1 MKTLSKKLLSLM
13 LVAVMLVAAMPFAA
27 FADGTDTQNTTVYT
41 IKTLYINVDGNKRVE
56 TLTID
61 CPASEGERREYSGET
76 AKQLAV
82 TLLEK
87 NPDVA
92 EKYKDKEIASVVVNP
107 QEGAASISYM
117 TPAKPTDPVPV
128 TYTVKVVGDATA
140 TGSKQIAAPT
150 EADFTTNYGAV
161 IAALNNAGLG
171 DYTNA
176 DNWTITKIEKND
188 TAHVIIVTV
197 EKKVAPTT
205 PSTEP
210 AKPTEPKE
218 TTYTVTVT
226 VDGKA
231 VANGTS
237 LVVKEGSAVDVRD
250 AQSVLNALN
259 LAYTYADY
267 NTKSFDCNG
276 TTITIAMADKKSTTP
291 TATTCKIT
299 LVSGNSTTTQTV
311 EVDKYYSDYAAFNP
325 AAQDGRTPESLKI
338 ESNNGDT
345 RFVNVNTKTEN
356 GKVRA
361 TDVKVTIQWKAADRQ
376 IRFYTDSTL
385 GKIYKTLTVYSGKA
399 IGELP
404 TNVNGKTVEYWTVW
418 GSRIYTTTTYDWT
431 ADYVDAV
438 PHFAGET
445 GKVYLEIY
453 VNGNRTSKYAQVDIT
468 HKLQD
473 GVIYRDTLLDTI
485 RSATKNNSLK
495 LSSVS
500 YLFNESEWSQ
510 YVRNVNNTTTNTKL
524 QIGTDSQNARYVYV
538 MVNGVTTKT
547 TDPSN
552 PKTGD
557 SAKLGV
563 AAAVL
568 AVAVV
573 GFGAVIVINKKK
585 GAI

>member
-1 MKTLSKKLLSLM
+1 MKTLSKKLLSLL

-27 FADGTDTQNTTVYT
+27 FADSSDSEDYKL
-41 IKTLYINVDGNKRVE
+41 ILNVDGKPVYAKENRPAIPAE
-56 TLTID
+56 TVKMI
-61 CPASEGERREYSGET
+61 SGTPGNE
-76 AKQLAV
+76 V
-82 TLLEK
+82 LESSLILNALGLDGTYAGYTCTEVVK
-87 NPDVA
+87 NP
-92 EKYKDKEIASVVVNP
+92 E
-107 QEGAASISYM
+107 
-117 TPAKPTDPVPV
+117 AKL
-128 TYTVKVVGDATA
+128 
-140 TGSKQIAAPT
+140 IR
-150 EADFTTNYGAV
+150 
-161 IAALNNAGLG
+161 
-171 DYTNA
+171 
-176 DNWTITKIEKND
+176 IEL
-188 TAHVIIVTV
+188 T
-197 EKKVAPTT
+197 
-205 PSTEP
+205 SP

-237 LVVKEGSAVDVRD
+237 LVVKEGSAVKVDD

-267 NTKSFDCNG
+267 NTKSFDRNG

-291 TATTCKIT
+291 TAETVNIT
-299 LVSGNSTTTQTV
+299 LISGNSTTIQTV
-311 EVDKYYSDYAAFNP
+311 EVGKYYSDYAAFNP

-345 RFVNVNTKTEN
+345 RVVDVNTRTGN
-356 GKVRA
+356 GKVRS
-361 TDVKVTIQWKAADRQ
+361 TDTKVTIQWKAADRQ

-445 GKVYLEIY
+445 GKVYLEVY

>member
-13 LVAVMLVAAMPFAA
+13 LVAVMLVAAIPFAA
-27 FADGTDTQNTTVYT
+27 MAETMEEEKKNVTVVGVLEDNSPITGYETVATLAKGFDTANPEH
-41 IKTLYINVDGNKRVE
+41 LANAFLFGNPSV
-56 TLTID
+56 TID
-61 CPASEGERREYSGET
+61 TSKYAIVKGEYAETNDTLNNRLTVTFKKIAPA
-76 AKQLAV
+76 
-82 TLLEK
+82 
-87 NPDVA
+87 
-92 EKYKDKEIASVVVNP
+92 
-107 QEGAASISYM
+107 
-117 TPAKPTDPVPV
+117 PV

-176 DNWTITKIEKND
+176 DNWTITKIEKDD
-188 TAHVIIVTV
+188 TEHVITVTV

-210 AKPTEPKE
+210 AKDV
-218 TTYTVTVT
+218 TYTVKLT
-226 VDGKA
+226 VDGVAQTDKTLTYKDGA
-231 VANGTS
+231 VADLSSWDKVMKEIGMDASKYDMVSFTNVNNVITLS
-237 LVVKEGSAVDVRD
+237 LK
-250 AQSVLNALN
+250 
-259 LAYTYADY
+259 
-267 NTKSFDCNG
+267 TKAPS
-276 TTITIAMADKKSTTP
+276 
-291 TATTCKIT
+291 ATTVNIT
-299 LVSGNSTTTQTV
+299 LINGNSQSTQTV
-311 EVDKYYSDYAAFNP
+311 EVGKYYSDYAAFNP

-338 ESNNGDT
+338 ESNNGTT
-345 RFVNVNTKTEN
+345 RFVNVNTKTDS
-356 GKVRA
+356 GKILA
-361 TDVKVTIQWKAADRQ
+361 TDTKVTVQWKAADRQ

-404 TNVNGKTVEYWTVW
+404 TEVNGKAVEYWTVW

-445 GKVYLEIY
+445 GKVYLEVY

-485 RSATKNNSLK
+485 RNATKNNSLK

-524 QIGTDSQNARYVYV
+524 QIGTDSQDARYVYV

-573 GFGAVIVINKKK
+573 GFGAVIVVNKKK
-585 GAI
+585 GKI

>member
-1 MKTLSKKLLSLM
+1 MKTLSKKLLSLL

-27 FADGTDTQNTTVYT
+27 FADSSDSEDYKL
-41 IKTLYINVDGNKRVE
+41 ILNVDGKPVYAKENRPAIPAE
-56 TLTID
+56 TVKMI
-61 CPASEGERREYSGET
+61 SGTPGNE
-76 AKQLAV
+76 V
-82 TLLEK
+82 LESSLILNALGLDGTYAGYTCTEVVK
-87 NPDVA
+87 NPEA
-92 EKYKDKEIASVVVNP
+92 KLIRIELTS
-107 QEGAASISYM
+107 
-117 TPAKPTDPVPV
+117 PAKPTEPPV
-128 TYTVKVVGDATA
+128 
-140 TGSKQIAAPT
+140 
-150 EADFTTNYGAV
+150 
-161 IAALNNAGLG
+161 
-171 DYTNA
+171 
-176 DNWTITKIEKND
+176 
-188 TAHVIIVTV
+188 
-197 EKKVAPTT
+197 
-205 PSTEP
+205 
-210 AKPTEPKE
+210 KPTEPKE

-237 LVVKEGSAVDVRD
+237 LVVKEGSAVKVDD

-267 NTKSFDCNG
+267 NTKSFDRNG

-291 TATTCKIT
+291 TAKTVNIT
-299 LVSGNSTTTQTV
+299 LISGNSTTTQTV

-345 RFVNVNTKTEN
+345 RVVDVNTRTGN
-356 GKVRA
+356 GKVRS
-361 TDVKVTIQWKAADRQ
+361 TDTKVTIQWKAADRQ

>member
-1 MKTLSKKLLSLM
+1 MKTLSKKLLSLL

-27 FADGTDTQNTTVYT
+27 FADSSDSEDYKL
-41 IKTLYINVDGNKRVE
+41 ILNVDGKPVYAKENRPAIPAE
-56 TLTID
+56 TVKMI
-61 CPASEGERREYSGET
+61 SGTPGNE
-76 AKQLAV
+76 V
-82 TLLEK
+82 LESSLILNALGLDGTYAGYTCTEVVK
-87 NPDVA
+87 NPEA
-92 EKYKDKEIASVVVNP
+92 KLIRIELTS
-107 QEGAASISYM
+107 
-117 TPAKPTDPVPV
+117 PAKPTEPV
-128 TYTVKVVGDATA
+128 
-140 TGSKQIAAPT
+140 
-150 EADFTTNYGAV
+150 N
-161 IAALNNAGLG
+161 
-171 DYTNA
+171 
-176 DNWTITKIEKND
+176 
-188 TAHVIIVTV
+188 
-197 EKKVAPTT
+197 
-205 PSTEP
+205 
-210 AKPTEPKE
+210 PTEPKE

-237 LVVKEGSAVDVRD
+237 LVVKEGSAVKVDD

-267 NTKSFDCNG
+267 NTKSFDRNG

-291 TATTCKIT
+291 TAKTVNIT
-299 LVSGNSTTTQTV
+299 LISGNSTTTQTV
-311 EVDKYYSDYAAFNP
+311 EVGKYYSDYAAFNP

-345 RFVNVNTKTEN
+345 RVVDVNTRTDN
-356 GKVRA
+356 GKVRS
-361 TDVKVTIQWKAADRQ
+361 TDTKVTIQWKAADRQ

-445 GKVYLEIY
+445 GKVYLEVY

>member
-1 MKTLSKKLLSLM
+1 MKTLSKKLLSLL

-61 CPASEGERREYSGET
+61 CQTGDGERREYSGET
-76 AKQLAV
+76 AKQVAA

-107 QEGAASISYM
+107 QQGAASISYM
-117 TPAKPTDPVPV
+117 TPAKPTEPVPV

-188 TAHVIIVTV
+188 TAHEIIVTV

-210 AKPTEPKE
+210 AKDV
-218 TTYTVTVT
+218 TYTVKLT
-226 VDGKA
+226 VDGVAQTDKTLTYKDGA
-231 VANGTS
+231 VADLSSWDKVMKEIGMDASKYDMVSFTNVNNVITLS
-237 LVVKEGSAVDVRD
+237 LK
-250 AQSVLNALN
+250 
-259 LAYTYADY
+259 
-267 NTKSFDCNG
+267 TKAPS
-276 TTITIAMADKKSTTP
+276 
-291 TATTCKIT
+291 ATTVKIT
-299 LVSGNSTTTQTV
+299 LNDGTKETEQYP
-311 EVDKYYSDYAAFNP
+311 EVGKYYSDYAVFYP
-325 AAQDGRTPESLKI
+325 SAQDGRTPESLKI
-338 ESNNGDT
+338 EENNGSVRVVD
-345 RFVNVNTKTEN
+345 VGTKTEN

-385 GKIYKTLTVYSGKA
+385 GKIFKTLTVYSGKA

-404 TNVNGKTVEYWTVW
+404 TEVNGKAVEYWTVW
-418 GSRIYTTTTYDWT
+418 GTRIYPTTTYSWT
-431 ADYVDAV
+431 ADYVNAV
-438 PHFAGET
+438 PHFVGES
-445 GKVYLEIY
+445 GKVYLEVY
-453 VNGNRTSKYAQVDIT
+453 VNGNRTSKYTQVDIT

-485 RSATKNNSLK
+485 RNAVKNNSLK

-500 YLFNESEWSQ
+500 YLFDESEWSA
-510 YVRNVNNTTTNTKL
+510 YVRNVNNTTTNTKI
-524 QIGTDSQNARYVYV
+524 QIGENLNDARYIYV
-538 MVNGVTTKT
+538 MVNGVTIKT
-547 TDPSN
+547 ADSSN

-557 SAKLGV
+557 TAKLGV

-573 GFGAVIVINKKK
+573 GFGAVIVVNKKK
-585 GAI
+585 GIR

>member
-1 MKTLSKKLLSLM
+1 MKTLSKKLLSLL

-27 FADGTDTQNTTVYT
+27 FADGGKKTDVTVVGLSNGVVIYKTTLETMREDFDTANKEHLRNAFLYGKPSYEVDTDTIVSGSYDADANQLTV
-41 IKTLYINVDGNKRVE
+41 ILEAKAA
-56 TLTID
+56 
-61 CPASEGERREYSGET
+61 PA
-76 AKQLAV
+76 
-82 TLLEK
+82 
-87 NPDVA
+87 P
-92 EKYKDKEIASVVVNP
+92 
-107 QEGAASISYM
+107 
-117 TPAKPTDPVPV
+117 TPA
-128 TYTVKVVGDATA
+128 TYTVKITGDATA

-176 DNWTITKIEKND
+176 DNWTITKIEKDD
-188 TAHVIIVTV
+188 TAHVITVTV

-210 AKPTEPKE
+210 AKE

-237 LVVKEGSAVDVRD
+237 LVVKEGSAVKVDD
-250 AQSVLNALN
+250 PQSVLDALS
-259 LAYTYADY
+259 LKYTYADY
-267 NTKSFDCNG
+267 NTKSFDRNG
-276 TTITIAMADKKSTTP
+276 ITITIAMADKKSTTP
-291 TATTCKIT
+291 TAKTVKIT

-311 EVDKYYSDYAAFNP
+311 EVGKYYSDYAAFNP

-345 RFVNVNTKTEN
+345 RVVDVNTRTDN
-356 GKVRA
+356 GKVRS
-361 TDVKVTIQWKAADRQ
+361 TDTKVTIQWKAADRQ

-385 GKIYKTLTVYSGKA
+385 GKIHKTLTVYSGKA

-404 TNVNGKTVEYWTVW
+404 TNVNGKAVEYWTVW

-445 GKVYLEIY
+445 GKVYLEVY

-510 YVRNVNNTTTNTKL
+510 YVRNVNNTTTNTKI
-524 QIGTDSQNARYVYV
+524 QIGTDSNDARYVYV

>member
-1 MKTLSKKLLSLM
+1 MKTLSKKLLSLL

-27 FADGTDTQNTTVYT
+27 FADSTTKDFNVRVYVGMDN
-41 IKTLYINVDGNKRVE
+41 LV
-56 TLTID
+56 
-61 CPASEGERREYSGET
+61 GET
-76 AKQLAV
+76 TTTQDAALASVDEAKAAEILNAAGGDFTKYTNTSAYTFEKATVSGTTIYIRYSVAECQHDWHVIESGKDATKHVLVCTKCQASKDEAHNFVEKGNAVAATHLADGKHSDKECTVCKWILPGDVIPRLTDHSFDANGNCGCGAKQ
-82 TLLEK
+82 
-87 NPDVA
+87 
-92 EKYKDKEIASVVVNP
+92 
-107 QEGAASISYM
+107 
-117 TPAKPTDPVPV
+117 
-128 TYTVKVVGDATA
+128 
-140 TGSKQIAAPT
+140 
-150 EADFTTNYGAV
+150 
-161 IAALNNAGLG
+161 
-171 DYTNA
+171 
-176 DNWTITKIEKND
+176 
-188 TAHVIIVTV
+188 
-197 EKKVAPTT
+197 
-205 PSTEP
+205 
-210 AKPTEPKE
+210 
-218 TTYTVTVT
+218 YTVTVT
-226 VDGKA
+226 VDSKA
-231 VANGTS
+231 TTYTH
-237 LVVKEGSAVDVRD
+237 VVEAGDST
-250 AQSVLNALN
+250 N
-259 LAYTYADY
+259 
-267 NTKSFDCNG
+267 
-276 TTITIAMADKKSTTP
+276 MADEDVVLEKVGLKGYKASYFMKNGNTISITATAPTPAPTTP
-291 TATTCKIT
+291 TTPETVPVT
-299 LVSGNSTTTQTV
+299 LINGNSTTTQTV
-311 EVDKYYSDYAAFNP
+311 EVGKYYSDYAAFNP
-325 AAQDGRTPESLKI
+325 ASQDGRTPESLKI
-338 ESNNGDT
+338 ESNNGNN
-345 RFVNVNTKTEN
+345 RFVNVNTKTDL
-356 GKVRA
+356 GKILG
-361 TDVKVTIQWKAADRQ
+361 TDTKVTIQWKAADRQ

-404 TNVNGKTVEYWTVW
+404 TEVNGKAVEYWTVW

-445 GKVYLEIY
+445 GKVYLEVY

>member
-1 MKTLSKKLLSLM
+1 MKTLSKKLLSLL

-27 FADGTDTQNTTVYT
+27 FADSTTEKDFNVKVYVGMDNLVGETTTTQDAALASVDEAMAAKILNAAGGDFTNYTTSAYTFEKATVSGTTIYIRYSVAECQHDWHVIESGRDNAKHVLVCSKCQANKEEAHSFVEKGNAVAATHLADGKHSDKECTVCHWVLPGDVIPKTTDHTFVNGVCECGAKQYSVT
-41 IKTLYINVDGNKRVE
+41 ITVDGTAQSYAPVVE
-56 TLTID
+56 
-61 CPASEGERREYSGET
+61 AGET
-76 AKQLAV
+76 ADMSNAAGVLAK
-82 TLLEK
+82 LGLSGK
-87 NPDVA
+87 N
-92 EKYKDKEIASVVVNP
+92 
-107 QEGAASISYM
+107 
-117 TPAKPTDPVPV
+117 
-128 TYTVKVVGDATA
+128 YTTSNFNKSDYVITFTA
-140 TGSKQIAAPT
+140 TSPAPT
-150 EADFTTNYGAV
+150 NPSAQ
-161 IAALNNAGLG
+161 
-171 DYTNA
+171 
-176 DNWTITKIEKND
+176 
-188 TAHVIIVTV
+188 TV
-197 EKKVAPTT
+197 
-205 PSTEP
+205 
-210 AKPTEPKE
+210 
-218 TTYTVTVT
+218 
-226 VDGKA
+226 
-231 VANGTS
+231 N
-237 LVVKEGSAVDVRD
+237 
-250 AQSVLNALN
+250 
-259 LAYTYADY
+259 
-267 NTKSFDCNG
+267 
-276 TTITIAMADKKSTTP
+276 
-291 TATTCKIT
+291 IT
-299 LVSGNSTTTQTV
+299 LINGNSQSTQNV
-311 EVDKYYSDYAAFNP
+311 EVGKYYSDYAAFNP

-338 ESNNGDT
+338 ESNNGTT
-345 RFVNVNTKTEN
+345 RFVNVNTKTDS
-356 GKVRA
+356 GKILG
-361 TDVKVTIQWKAADRQ
+361 TDTKVTIQWKAADRQ

-404 TNVNGKTVEYWTVW
+404 TEVNGKAVEYWTVW

-445 GKVYLEIY
+445 GKVYLEVY

-510 YVRNVNNTTTNTKL
+510 YVRNVNNTTTNTKI
-524 QIGTDSQNARYVYV
+524 QIGTDSQDARYVYV

-573 GFGAVIVINKKK
+573 GFGAVIVVNKKK
-585 GAI
+585 GKI

>member
-1 MKTLSKKLLSLM
+1 MKTLSKKLLSLL

-27 FADGTDTQNTTVYT
+27 FADSTTKDFNVRVYVGMDN
-41 IKTLYINVDGNKRVE
+41 LV
-56 TLTID
+56 
-61 CPASEGERREYSGET
+61 GET
-76 AKQLAV
+76 TTTQDAALASVDEAKAAEILNAAAGEFTKYTNTSAYTFEKATVSGTTIYIRYSVAECQHDWHVIESGKDATKHVLVCTKCQASKDEAHNFVEKGNAVAATHLADGKHSDKECTVCHYVLPGDVIPKLTEHTFVNGVCECGAKQYNV
-82 TLLEK
+82 T
-87 NPDVA
+87 
-92 EKYKDKEIASVVVNP
+92 I
-107 QEGAASISYM
+107 
-117 TPAKPTDPVPV
+117 
-128 TYTVKVVGDATA
+128 
-140 TGSKQIAAPT
+140 
-150 EADFTTNYGAV
+150 
-161 IAALNNAGLG
+161 
-171 DYTNA
+171 
-176 DNWTITKIEKND
+176 
-188 TAHVIIVTV
+188 
-197 EKKVAPTT
+197 
-205 PSTEP
+205 
-210 AKPTEPKE
+210 
-218 TTYTVTVT
+218 T

-231 VANGTS
+231 VVTNTS
-237 LVVKEGSAVDVRD
+237 LVVGVGSTVNVGD
-250 AQSVLNALN
+250 AQSVLDALN
-259 LAYTYADY
+259 QAYTYADY
-267 NTKSFDCNG
+267 NTKSFDHNG

-291 TATTCKIT
+291 TAKTVPIT
-299 LVSGNSTTTQTV
+299 LINGNSQSTQTV
-311 EVDKYYSDYAAFNP
+311 EVGKYYSDYAAFNP

-338 ESNNGDT
+338 ESENGNP
-345 RFVNVNTKTEN
+345 RFVNVNTKTDN
-356 GKVRA
+356 GKILG
-361 TDVKVTIQWKAADRQ
+361 TDTKVTIQWKAADRQ

-445 GKVYLEIY
+445 GKVYLEVY

-510 YVRNVNNTTTNTKL
+510 YVRNVNNTTTNTKI
-524 QIGTDSQNARYVYV
+524 QIGTDSSDARYVYV

>member
-1 MKTLSKKLLSLM
+1 MKTLSKKLLSLL

-27 FADGTDTQNTTVYT
+27 FADGGEKTNVTVVGLSNGAVIYKTTLETMREDFDTA
-41 IKTLYINVDGNKRVE
+41 NKE
-56 TLTID
+56 HLNN
-61 CPASEGERREYSGET
+61 AFLF
-76 AKQLAV
+76 A
-82 TLLEK
+82 
-87 NPDVA
+87 NP
-92 EKYKDKEIASVVVNP
+92 SVVVDTDKYTIVSGSYDATAN
-107 QEGAASISYM
+107 QLTVILEAKAAPAP
-117 TPAKPTDPVPV
+117 TPA
-128 TYTVKVVGDATA
+128 TYTVKITGDATA

-150 EADFTTNYGAV
+150 ADITGDYGAV

-176 DNWTITKIEKND
+176 ANWEITKIEQDD
-188 TAHVIIVTV
+188 TAHVVTV
-197 EKKVAPTT
+197 TVKKVAPA
-205 PSTEP
+205 PEP
-210 AKPTEPKE
+210 AKDVV
-218 TTYTVTVT
+218 YTVKLT
-226 VDGKA
+226 VDGVAQTDKTLTYKDGA
-231 VANGTS
+231 VADLSSWDKVMKEIGMDASKYDMVSFTNVNNVITLS
-237 LVVKEGSAVDVRD
+237 LK
-250 AQSVLNALN
+250 
-259 LAYTYADY
+259 
-267 NTKSFDCNG
+267 TKAPS
-276 TTITIAMADKKSTTP
+276 
-291 TATTCKIT
+291 ATTVKIT

-311 EVDKYYSDYAAFNP
+311 EVGKYYSDYAAFNP

-345 RFVNVNTKTEN
+345 RFVNVNTKTDN
-356 GKVRA
+356 GKVRS
-361 TDVKVTIQWKAADRQ
+361 TDTKVTIQWKAADRQ

-385 GKIYKTLTVYSGKA
+385 GKIHKTLTVYSGKA

-404 TNVNGKTVEYWTVW
+404 TNVNGKAVEYWTVW

-445 GKVYLEIY
+445 GKVYLEVY

-510 YVRNVNNTTTNTKL
+510 YVRNVNNTTTNTKI
-524 QIGTDSQNARYVYV
+524 QIGTDSSDARYVYV

>member
-1 MKTLSKKLLSLM
+1 MKTLSKKLLSLL

-27 FADGTDTQNTTVYT
+27 FADSSDSEDYKL
-41 IKTLYINVDGNKRVE
+41 ILNVDGKPVYAKENRPAIPAE
-56 TLTID
+56 TVKMI
-61 CPASEGERREYSGET
+61 SGTPGNE
-76 AKQLAV
+76 V
-82 TLLEK
+82 LESSLILNALGLDGTYAGYTCTEVVK
-87 NPDVA
+87 NP
-92 EKYKDKEIASVVVNP
+92 E
-107 QEGAASISYM
+107 
-117 TPAKPTDPVPV
+117 AKL
-128 TYTVKVVGDATA
+128 
-140 TGSKQIAAPT
+140 IR
-150 EADFTTNYGAV
+150 
-161 IAALNNAGLG
+161 
-171 DYTNA
+171 
-176 DNWTITKIEKND
+176 IEL
-188 TAHVIIVTV
+188 T
-197 EKKVAPTT
+197 
-205 PSTEP
+205 SP

-237 LVVKEGSAVDVRD
+237 LVVKEGSAVKVDD

-267 NTKSFDCNG
+267 NTKSFDRNG

-291 TATTCKIT
+291 TAKTVNIT
-299 LVSGNSTTTQTV
+299 LISGNSTTTQTV

-345 RFVNVNTKTEN
+345 RVVDVNTRTGN
-356 GKVRA
+356 GKVRS
-361 TDVKVTIQWKAADRQ
+361 TDTKVTIQWKAADRQ

>member
-1 MKTLSKKLLSLM
+1 MKTLSKKLLSLL

-76 AKQLAV
+76 AKQRAA

-92 EKYKDKEIASVVVNP
+92 EKYKDKEVASVVVNP
-107 QEGAASISYM
+107 QQGAASISYM

-176 DNWTITKIEKND
+176 DNWTITKIEKDD

-210 AKPTEPKE
+210 AKDV
-218 TTYTVTVT
+218 TYTVKLT
-226 VDGKA
+226 VDGVAQTDKTLTYKDGA
-231 VANGTS
+231 VADLSSWDKVMKEIGMDASKYDMVSFTNVNNVITLS
-237 LVVKEGSAVDVRD
+237 LK
-250 AQSVLNALN
+250 
-259 LAYTYADY
+259 
-267 NTKSFDCNG
+267 TKAPS
-276 TTITIAMADKKSTTP
+276 
-291 TATTCKIT
+291 ATTVNIT
-299 LVSGNSTTTQTV
+299 LINGNSQSTQTV
-311 EVDKYYSDYAAFNP
+311 EVGKYYSDYAAFNP

-338 ESNNGDT
+338 ESNNGTT
-345 RFVNVNTKTEN
+345 RFVNVNTKTDS
-356 GKVRA
+356 GKILA
-361 TDVKVTIQWKAADRQ
+361 TDTKVTIQWKAADRQ

-404 TNVNGKTVEYWTVW
+404 TEVNGKAVEYWTVW

-445 GKVYLEIY
+445 GKVYLEVY

-510 YVRNVNNTTTNTKL
+510 YVRNVNNTTTNTKI
-524 QIGTDSQNARYVYV
+524 QIGTDSQDARYVYV

-573 GFGAVIVINKKK
+573 GFGAVIVVNKKK
-585 GAI
+585 GKI

>member
-1 MKTLSKKLLSLM
+1 MKTLSKKLLSLL

-27 FADGTDTQNTTVYT
+27 FADSSDSEDYKL
-41 IKTLYINVDGNKRVE
+41 ILNVDGKPVYAKENRPAIPAE
-56 TLTID
+56 TVKMI
-61 CPASEGERREYSGET
+61 SGTPGNE
-76 AKQLAV
+76 V
-82 TLLEK
+82 LESSLILNALGLDGTYAGYTCTEVVK
-87 NPDVA
+87 NPEA
-92 EKYKDKEIASVVVNP
+92 KLIRIELTS
-107 QEGAASISYM
+107 
-117 TPAKPTDPVPV
+117 PAKPTEPPV
-128 TYTVKVVGDATA
+128 
-140 TGSKQIAAPT
+140 
-150 EADFTTNYGAV
+150 
-161 IAALNNAGLG
+161 
-171 DYTNA
+171 
-176 DNWTITKIEKND
+176 
-188 TAHVIIVTV
+188 
-197 EKKVAPTT
+197 
-205 PSTEP
+205 
-210 AKPTEPKE
+210 KPTEPKE

-237 LVVKEGSAVDVRD
+237 LVVKEGSAVKVDD

-267 NTKSFDCNG
+267 NTKSFDRNG

-291 TATTCKIT
+291 TAKTVNIT
-299 LVSGNSTTTQTV
+299 LISGNSTTIQTV
-311 EVDKYYSDYAAFNP
+311 EVGKYYSDYAAFNP

>member
-1 MKTLSKKLLSLM
+1 MKTLSKKLLSLL

-27 FADGTDTQNTTVYT
+27 FADAAEPQATMKSFPVKVYVGDGNLVGQETVNCDETIINDGVTEAEAAGLLKGTKSEQYTTAAYKFEKATFKDNTIYIRYSVAECQHDWHVIESGKDATKHVLVCTKCQASKDEAHNFVEKGNAVAATHLADGKHSDKECTVCHYVLPGDVIPKLTEHSFVNGVCACGAKQYSVT
-41 IKTLYINVDGNKRVE
+41 ITVDGTAQNYTPVVE
-56 TLTID
+56 
-61 CPASEGERREYSGET
+61 AGET
-76 AKQLAV
+76 ADMSNAAGVLAK
-82 TLLEK
+82 LGLSGK
-87 NPDVA
+87 N
-92 EKYKDKEIASVVVNP
+92 
-107 QEGAASISYM
+107 
-117 TPAKPTDPVPV
+117 
-128 TYTVKVVGDATA
+128 YTTSNFSKSDYVITFTA
-140 TGSKQIAAPT
+140 TSPAPT
-150 EADFTTNYGAV
+150 NPSAQ
-161 IAALNNAGLG
+161 
-171 DYTNA
+171 
-176 DNWTITKIEKND
+176 
-188 TAHVIIVTV
+188 TV
-197 EKKVAPTT
+197 
-205 PSTEP
+205 
-210 AKPTEPKE
+210 
-218 TTYTVTVT
+218 
-226 VDGKA
+226 
-231 VANGTS
+231 N
-237 LVVKEGSAVDVRD
+237 
-250 AQSVLNALN
+250 
-259 LAYTYADY
+259 
-267 NTKSFDCNG
+267 
-276 TTITIAMADKKSTTP
+276 
-291 TATTCKIT
+291 IT
-299 LVSGNSTTTQTV
+299 LINGNSQSTQTV
-311 EVDKYYSDYAAFNP
+311 EVGKYYSDYAAFNP
-325 AAQDGRTPESLKI
+325 ASQDGRTPESLKI
-338 ESNNGDT
+338 ESDNGT
-345 RFVNVNTKTEN
+345 SRFENVNTKTDN
-356 GKVRA
+356 GKILA
-361 TDVKVTIQWKAADRQ
+361 TDTKVTIQWKAADRQ

-445 GKVYLEIY
+445 GKVYLEVY

-510 YVRNVNNTTTNTKL
+510 YVRNVNNTTTNTKI

-573 GFGAVIVINKKK
+573 GFGAVIVVNKKK
-585 GAI
+585 GKI

>member
-1 MKTLSKKLLSLM
+1 
-13 LVAVMLVAAMPFAA
+13 MLVAAMPFAA

-76 AKQLAV
+76 AKQLAA

-107 QEGAASISYM
+107 QQGAASISYM

-176 DNWTITKIEKND
+176 DNWTITKIEKDD

-210 AKPTEPKE
+210 AKDV
-218 TTYTVTVT
+218 TYTVKLT
-226 VDGKA
+226 VDGVAQTDKTLTYKDGA
-231 VANGTS
+231 VADLSSWDKVMKEIGMDASKYDMVSFTNVNNVITLS
-237 LVVKEGSAVDVRD
+237 LK
-250 AQSVLNALN
+250 
-259 LAYTYADY
+259 
-267 NTKSFDCNG
+267 TKAPS
-276 TTITIAMADKKSTTP
+276 
-291 TATTCKIT
+291 ATTVNIT
-299 LVSGNSTTTQTV
+299 LINGNSQSTQTV
-311 EVDKYYSDYAAFNP
+311 EVGKYYSDYAAFNP

-338 ESNNGDT
+338 ESNNGTT
-345 RFVNVNTKTEN
+345 RFVNVNTKTDS
-356 GKVRA
+356 GKILG
-361 TDVKVTIQWKAADRQ
+361 TDTKVTIQWKAADRQ

-404 TNVNGKTVEYWTVW
+404 TEVNGKAVEYWTVW

-445 GKVYLEIY
+445 GKVYLEVY

-510 YVRNVNNTTTNTKL
+510 YVRNVNNTTTNTKI
-524 QIGTDSQNARYVYV
+524 QIGTDSQDARYVYV

-573 GFGAVIVINKKK
+573 GFGAVIVVNKKK
-585 GAI
+585 GKI

>member
-1 MKTLSKKLLSLM
+1 MKTLSKKLLSLL

-27 FADGTDTQNTTVYT
+27 FADGGEKTNVTVVGLSNGAVIYKTTLETMREDFDTA
-41 IKTLYINVDGNKRVE
+41 NKE
-56 TLTID
+56 HLNN
-61 CPASEGERREYSGET
+61 AFLF
-76 AKQLAV
+76 A
-82 TLLEK
+82 
-87 NPDVA
+87 NP
-92 EKYKDKEIASVVVNP
+92 SVVVDTDKYTIVSGSYDATAN
-107 QEGAASISYM
+107 QLTVILEAKAAPAP
-117 TPAKPTDPVPV
+117 TPA
-128 TYTVKVVGDATA
+128 TYTVKITGDATA

-150 EADFTTNYGAV
+150 ADITGDYGAV

-176 DNWTITKIEKND
+176 ANWEITKIEQDD
-188 TAHVIIVTV
+188 TAHVVTV
-197 EKKVAPTT
+197 TVKKVAPA
-205 PSTEP
+205 PEP
-210 AKPTEPKE
+210 AKDVV
-218 TTYTVTVT
+218 YTVKLT
-226 VDGKA
+226 VDGVAQTDKTLTYKDGA
-231 VANGTS
+231 VADLSTWDKVMKEIGMDASKYDMVSFTNVNNVITLS
-237 LVVKEGSAVDVRD
+237 LK
-250 AQSVLNALN
+250 
-259 LAYTYADY
+259 
-267 NTKSFDCNG
+267 TKAPS
-276 TTITIAMADKKSTTP
+276 
-291 TATTCKIT
+291 ATTVNIT
-299 LVSGNSTTTQTV
+299 LINGNSQSTQTV
-311 EVDKYYSDYAAFNP
+311 EVGKYYSDYAAFNP

-338 ESNNGDT
+338 ESNNGTT
-345 RFVNVNTKTEN
+345 RFVNVNTKTDN
-356 GKVRA
+356 GKILG
-361 TDVKVTIQWKAADRQ
+361 TDTKVTIQWKAADRQ

-385 GKIYKTLTVYSGKA
+385 GKIHKTLTVYSGKA

-404 TNVNGKTVEYWTVW
+404 TNVNGKAVEYWTVW

-445 GKVYLEIY
+445 GKVYLEVY

-510 YVRNVNNTTTNTKL
+510 YVRNVNNTTTNTKI
-524 QIGTDSQNARYVYV
+524 QIGTDSSDARYVYV

-573 GFGAVIVINKKK
+573 GFGAVTVINKKK

>member
-1 MKTLSKKLLSLM
+1 MKTLSKKLLSLL

-61 CPASEGERREYSGET
+61 CPDPASEGKRGEYSGET
-76 AKQLAV
+76 AKQLAA

-107 QEGAASISYM
+107 QQGAASISYM

-176 DNWTITKIEKND
+176 DNWTITKIEKDD

-210 AKPTEPKE
+210 AKDV
-218 TTYTVTVT
+218 TYTVKLT
-226 VDGKA
+226 VDGVAQTDKTLTYKDGA
-231 VANGTS
+231 VADLSSWDKVMKEIGMDASKYDMVSFTNVNNVITLS
-237 LVVKEGSAVDVRD
+237 LK
-250 AQSVLNALN
+250 
-259 LAYTYADY
+259 
-267 NTKSFDCNG
+267 TKAPS
-276 TTITIAMADKKSTTP
+276 
-291 TATTCKIT
+291 ATTVNIT
-299 LVSGNSTTTQTV
+299 LINGNSQSTQTV
-311 EVDKYYSDYAAFNP
+311 EVGKYYSDYAAFNP

-338 ESNNGDT
+338 ESNNGTT
-345 RFVNVNTKTEN
+345 RFVNVNTKTDS
-356 GKVRA
+356 GKILG
-361 TDVKVTIQWKAADRQ
+361 TDTKVTIQWKAADRQ

-404 TNVNGKTVEYWTVW
+404 TEVNGKAVEYWTVW

-445 GKVYLEIY
+445 GKVYLEVY

-468 HKLQD
+468 HKLQY

-510 YVRNVNNTTTNTKL
+510 YVRNVNNTTTNTKI
-524 QIGTDSQNARYVYV
+524 QIGTDSQDARYVYV

-573 GFGAVIVINKKK
+573 VFGAVIVVNKKK
-585 GAI
+585 GKI

>member
-1 MKTLSKKLLSLM
+1 MKTLSKKLLSLL

-27 FADGTDTQNTTVYT
+27 FADDGDVAPQASTEITN
-41 IKTLYINVDGNKRVE
+41 LYIEVDGTRAEVATISYPTGLTDRMEYTGADAQQLAAALMAAGTLSGNYTGKTVNSVVINPSKASASI
-56 TLTID
+56 TLT
-61 CPASEGERREYSGET
+61 T
-76 AKQLAV
+76 
-82 TLLEK
+82 
-87 NPDVA
+87 
-92 EKYKDKEIASVVVNP
+92 P
-107 QEGAASISYM
+107 QHVHSW
-117 TPAKPTDPVPV
+117 K
-128 TYTVKVVGDATA
+128 
-140 TGSKQIAAPT
+140 
-150 EADFTTNYGAV
+150 V
-161 IAALNNAGLG
+161 IAAGATADKHVVSCDCGASEMRDHVWSNVTGAVAATHTAEGYTG
-171 DYTNA
+171 DKHCTECGYEVKGTVIPKLTEHTFVNGVCECGA
-176 DNWTITKIEKND
+176 KQYNVTI
-188 TAHVIIVTV
+188 
-197 EKKVAPTT
+197 
-205 PSTEP
+205 
-210 AKPTEPKE
+210 
-218 TTYTVTVT
+218 T

-231 VANGTS
+231 VVTNTS
-237 LVVKEGSAVDVRD
+237 LVVGVGSAVNVGD
-250 AQSVLNALN
+250 AQSVLDALN
-259 LAYTYADY
+259 QAYTHADY
-267 NTKSFDCNG
+267 DTKSFDHDG
-276 TTITIAMADKKSTTP
+276 TTITIAMADKRSTTP
-291 TATTCKIT
+291 TAKTVPIT
-299 LVSGNSTTTQTV
+299 LINGNSQSTQTV
-311 EVDKYYSDYAAFNP
+311 EVGKYYSDYAAFNP

-338 ESNNGDT
+338 ESDNGTT
-345 RFVNVNTKTEN
+345 RFVNVNTKTDS
-356 GKVRA
+356 GKILA
-361 TDVKVTIQWKAADRQ
+361 TDTKVTIQWKAADRQ

-404 TNVNGKTVEYWTVW
+404 TNVNGKAVEYWTVW

-453 VNGNRTSKYAQVDIT
+453 VNGNRTSKYAQVDIS

-510 YVRNVNNTTTNTKL
+510 YVRNVNNTTTNTKI
-524 QIGTDSQNARYVYV
+524 QIGTDSSDARYVYV

>member
-1 MKTLSKKLLSLM
+1 MKTLSKKLLSLL

-76 AKQLAV
+76 AKQLAA

-92 EKYKDKEIASVVVNP
+92 EKYKDKEVASVVVNP
-107 QEGAASISYM
+107 QQGAASISYM

-176 DNWTITKIEKND
+176 DNWTITKIEKDD

-210 AKPTEPKE
+210 AKDV
-218 TTYTVTVT
+218 TYTVKLT
-226 VDGKA
+226 VDGVAQTDKTLTYKDGA
-231 VANGTS
+231 VADLSSWDKVMKEIGMDASKYDMVSFTNVNNVITLS
-237 LVVKEGSAVDVRD
+237 LK
-250 AQSVLNALN
+250 
-259 LAYTYADY
+259 
-267 NTKSFDCNG
+267 TKAPS
-276 TTITIAMADKKSTTP
+276 
-291 TATTCKIT
+291 ATTVNIT
-299 LVSGNSTTTQTV
+299 LINGNSQSTQTV
-311 EVDKYYSDYAAFNP
+311 EVGKYYSDYAAFNP

-338 ESNNGDT
+338 ESNNGTT
-345 RFVNVNTKTEN
+345 RFVNVNTKTDS
-356 GKVRA
+356 GKILA
-361 TDVKVTIQWKAADRQ
+361 TDTKVTIQWKAADRQ

-404 TNVNGKTVEYWTVW
+404 TEVNGKAVEYWTVW

-445 GKVYLEIY
+445 GKVYLEVY

-510 YVRNVNNTTTNTKL
+510 YVRNVNNTTTNTKI
-524 QIGTDSQNARYVYV
+524 QIGTDSQDARYVYV

-573 GFGAVIVINKKK
+573 GFGAVIVVNKKK
-585 GAI
+585 GKI

>member
-1 MKTLSKKLLSLM
+1 MKTLSKKLLSLL

-61 CPASEGERREYSGET
+61 CPDPASEGKRGEYSGET
-76 AKQLAV
+76 AKQLAA
-82 TLLEK
+82 TLLGK
-87 NPDVA
+87 NLDVA

-107 QEGAASISYM
+107 QQGAASISYM

-188 TAHVIIVTV
+188 TAHEIIVTV

-210 AKPTEPKE
+210 AKDV
-218 TTYTVTVT
+218 TYTVKLT
-226 VDGKA
+226 VDGVAQTDKTLPYKDGA
-231 VANGTS
+231 VADLSSWDKVMKEIGMDASKYDMVSFTNVNNVITLS
-237 LVVKEGSAVDVRD
+237 LK
-250 AQSVLNALN
+250 
-259 LAYTYADY
+259 
-267 NTKSFDCNG
+267 TKAPS
-276 TTITIAMADKKSTTP
+276 
-291 TATTCKIT
+291 ATTVPIT
-299 LVSGNSTTTQTV
+299 LINGNSQSTQNV
-311 EVDKYYSDYAAFNP
+311 EVGKYYSDYAAFNP

-338 ESNNGDT
+338 ESNNGTT
-345 RFVNVNTKTEN
+345 RFVNVNTKTDS
-356 GKVRA
+356 GKILG
-361 TDVKVTIQWKAADRQ
+361 TDTKVTIQWKAADRQ

-404 TNVNGKTVEYWTVW
+404 TEVNGKAVEYWTVW

-438 PHFAGET
+438 PRFAGET
-445 GKVYLEIY
+445 GKVYLEVY

-510 YVRNVNNTTTNTKL
+510 YVRNVNNTTTNTKI
-524 QIGTDSQNARYVYV
+524 QIGTDSQDARYVYV

-573 GFGAVIVINKKK
+573 GFGAVIVVNKKK
-585 GAI
+585 GKI

>member
-1 MKTLSKKLLSLM
+1 MKTLSKKLLSLL

-27 FADGTDTQNTTVYT
+27 FADGGKKTDVTVVGLSNGVVIYKTTLETMREDFDTANKEHLNNAFAYGNPGVTVDTDKYT
-41 IKTLYINVDGNKRVE
+41 IVSGKYDADANQ
-56 TLTID
+56 LTVILEAKAA
-61 CPASEGERREYSGET
+61 PA
-76 AKQLAV
+76 
-82 TLLEK
+82 
-87 NPDVA
+87 P
-92 EKYKDKEIASVVVNP
+92 
-107 QEGAASISYM
+107 
-117 TPAKPTDPVPV
+117 TPA
-128 TYTVKVVGDATA
+128 TYTVKITGDATA

-176 DNWTITKIEKND
+176 DNWTITKIEKDD
-188 TAHVIIVTV
+188 TEHVITVTV

-210 AKPTEPKE
+210 AKE

-237 LVVKEGSAVDVRD
+237 LVVKEGSAVKVDD
-250 AQSVLNALN
+250 PQSVLDALS
-259 LAYTYADY
+259 LKYTYADY
-267 NTKSFDCNG
+267 NTKSFDRNG
-276 TTITIAMADKKSTTP
+276 ITITIAMADKKSTTP
-291 TATTCKIT
+291 AAKTVNIT
-299 LVSGNSTTTQTV
+299 LISGNSTTTQTV
-311 EVDKYYSDYAAFNP
+311 EVGKYYSDYAAFNP

-345 RFVNVNTKTEN
+345 RVVDVNTRTDN
-356 GKVRA
+356 GKVRS
-361 TDVKVTIQWKAADRQ
+361 TDTKVTIQWKAADRQ

-385 GKIYKTLTVYSGKA
+385 GKIHKTLTVYSGKA

-404 TNVNGKTVEYWTVW
+404 TNVNGKAVEYWTVW

-445 GKVYLEIY
+445 GKVYLEVY

-510 YVRNVNNTTTNTKL
+510 YVRNVNNTTTNTKI
-524 QIGTDSQNARYVYV
+524 QIGTDSNDARYVYV

>member
-1 MKTLSKKLLSLM
+1 MKTLSKKLLSLL

-27 FADGTDTQNTTVYT
+27 FAD
-41 IKTLYINVDGNKRVE
+41 DG
-56 TLTID
+56 
-61 CPASEGERREYSGET
+61 
-76 AKQLAV
+76 
-82 TLLEK
+82 
-87 NPDVA
+87 DVA
-92 EKYKDKEIASVVVNP
+92 P
-107 QEGAASISYM
+107 Q
-117 TPAKPTDPVPV
+117 
-128 TYTVKVVGDATA
+128 
-140 TGSKQIAAPT
+140 
-150 EADFTTNYGAV
+150 AD
-161 IAALNNAGLG
+161 
-171 DYTNA
+171 
-176 DNWTITKIEKND
+176 
-188 TAHVIIVTV
+188 
-197 EKKVAPTT
+197 
-205 PSTEP
+205 
-210 AKPTEPKE
+210 
-218 TTYTVTVT
+218 TTYTVIVKVGADKTTATEVARGTYTSATEPDVVDTTGEKAAAFLQKVTLNHAFSNAGLKFEAASVKNGNVYIRYSEPTHQHTWEVVSSGATATQHVVIFKTEGASEMRDHVWSDVTGAVAATHTAEGYTGDKHCTECGYEVKGTVIPKLTEHTFVNGVCACGAKQYSVTIT
-226 VDGKA
+226 VDG
-231 VANGTS
+231 T
-237 LVVKEGSAVDVRD
+237 
-250 AQSVLNALN
+250 AQSYAPVVEAGETADMSNAAGVLAKLGLSGKN
-259 LAYTYADY
+259 YTTSNFNKSDY
-267 NTKSFDCNG
+267 V
-276 TTITIAMADKKSTTP
+276 ITF
-291 TATTCKIT
+291 TATSPAPTNPSAQTVNIT
-299 LVSGNSTTTQTV
+299 LINGNSQSTQNV
-311 EVDKYYSDYAAFNP
+311 EVGKYYSDYAAFNP

-338 ESNNGDT
+338 ESNNGTT
-345 RFVNVNTKTEN
+345 RFVNVNTKTDS
-356 GKVRA
+356 GKILG
-361 TDVKVTIQWKAADRQ
+361 TDTKVTIQWKAADRQ

-404 TNVNGKTVEYWTVW
+404 TEVNGKAVEYWTVW

-445 GKVYLEIY
+445 GKVYLEVY

-510 YVRNVNNTTTNTKL
+510 YVRNVNNTTTNTKI
-524 QIGTDSQNARYVYV
+524 QIGTDSQDARYVYV

-573 GFGAVIVINKKK
+573 GFGAVIVVNKKK
-585 GAI
+585 GKI

>member
-1 MKTLSKKLLSLM
+1 MKTLSKKLLSLL

-61 CPASEGERREYSGET
+61 CPTGEGERREYSGET
-76 AKQLAV
+76 AKQLAA

-107 QEGAASISYM
+107 QQGAASISYM

-176 DNWTITKIEKND
+176 DNWTITKIEKDD

-210 AKPTEPKE
+210 AKE

-237 LVVKEGSAVDVRD
+237 LVVKEGSAVKVDD

-267 NTKSFDCNG
+267 NTKSFDRNG

-291 TATTCKIT
+291 TAKTVNIT
-299 LVSGNSTTTQTV
+299 LISGNSTTIQTV
-311 EVDKYYSDYAAFNP
+311 EVGKYYSDYAAFNP

-345 RFVNVNTKTEN
+345 RFVNVNTKTDN
-356 GKVRA
+356 GKVRS
-361 TDVKVTIQWKAADRQ
+361 TDTKVTIQWKAADRQ

>member
-1 MKTLSKKLLSLM
+1 MKTLSKKLLSLL

-27 FADGTDTQNTTVYT
+27 FADAAEPQAATKTFPVKVYVGDGNLVGETTTVQSET
-41 IKTLYINVDGNKRVE
+41 ITSDDVTEDVAAEILEGTVYPTAAYKFEKATVKDGTIYIRYSKVEHVHDYKTLVPNSGTAEGHLMQCACGDTKRVAHGDEAKTVANAKAATCTAEGYTGDTTYACGYTEVGTSVPKLAHDFGTADKGKCANCGATKYIVKLTVDGSLQQKSLVLEEGSSTNLS
-56 TLTID
+56 T
-61 CPASEGERREYSGET
+61 ASNV
-76 AKQLAV
+76 L
-82 TLLEK
+82 
-87 NPDVA
+87 
-92 EKYKDKEIASVVVNP
+92 
-107 QEGAASISYM
+107 
-117 TPAKPTDPVPV
+117 
-128 TYTVKVVGDATA
+128 
-140 TGSKQIAAPT
+140 
-150 EADFTTNYGAV
+150 
-161 IAALNNAGLG
+161 AALGM
-171 DYTNA
+171 NA
-176 DNWTITKIEKND
+176 DNYNVGGTFVNNDYVIEFSVTTKG
-188 TAHVIIVTV
+188 A
-197 EKKVAPTT
+197 
-205 PSTEP
+205 S
-210 AKPTEPKE
+210 
-218 TTYTVTVT
+218 
-226 VDGKA
+226 
-231 VANGTS
+231 
-237 LVVKEGSAVDVRD
+237 
-250 AQSVLNALN
+250 
-259 LAYTYADY
+259 
-267 NTKSFDCNG
+267 
-276 TTITIAMADKKSTTP
+276 
-291 TATTCKIT
+291 ATTVNIT
-299 LVSGNSTTTQTV
+299 LINGNSQSTQNV
-311 EVDKYYSDYAAFNP
+311 EVGKYYSDYAAFNP

-338 ESNNGDT
+338 ESNNGTT
-345 RFVNVNTKTEN
+345 RFVNVNTKTDS
-356 GKVRA
+356 GKILA
-361 TDVKVTIQWKAADRQ
+361 TDTKVTIQWKAADRQ

-404 TNVNGKTVEYWTVW
+404 TEVNGKTVEYWTVW

-445 GKVYLEIY
+445 GKVYLEVY

-510 YVRNVNNTTTNTKL
+510 YVRNVNNTTTNTKI
-524 QIGTDSQNARYVYV
+524 QIGTDSQDARYVYV

-573 GFGAVIVINKKK
+573 GFGAVIVVNKKK
-585 GAI
+585 GRI

>member
-1 MKTLSKKLLSLM
+1 MKTLSKKLLSLL

-27 FADGTDTQNTTVYT
+27 FADDGDVAPQAMTTYDVKVKVGADSKAPVVATGTFPTETAPDVNDAAKAANFLKSVADLNPAFNPDNYVFANAAVKVDSTTGNPTVYIRYSEPTHQHTWEVVSSGATATQHVVICKTEGASEMRDHVWSDVTGAVAATHTAEGYTGDKHCTECGYEVKGTVIPKLTEHTFVNGVCACGAKQYSVT
-41 IKTLYINVDGNKRVE
+41 ITVDGTAQSYAPVVE
-56 TLTID
+56 
-61 CPASEGERREYSGET
+61 AGET
-76 AKQLAV
+76 ADMSNAAGVLAK
-82 TLLEK
+82 LGLSGK
-87 NPDVA
+87 N
-92 EKYKDKEIASVVVNP
+92 
-107 QEGAASISYM
+107 
-117 TPAKPTDPVPV
+117 
-128 TYTVKVVGDATA
+128 YTTSNFNKSDYVITFTA
-140 TGSKQIAAPT
+140 TSPAPT
-150 EADFTTNYGAV
+150 NPSAQ
-161 IAALNNAGLG
+161 
-171 DYTNA
+171 
-176 DNWTITKIEKND
+176 
-188 TAHVIIVTV
+188 TV
-197 EKKVAPTT
+197 
-205 PSTEP
+205 
-210 AKPTEPKE
+210 
-218 TTYTVTVT
+218 
-226 VDGKA
+226 
-231 VANGTS
+231 N
-237 LVVKEGSAVDVRD
+237 
-250 AQSVLNALN
+250 
-259 LAYTYADY
+259 
-267 NTKSFDCNG
+267 
-276 TTITIAMADKKSTTP
+276 
-291 TATTCKIT
+291 IT
-299 LVSGNSTTTQTV
+299 LINGNSQSTQTV
-311 EVDKYYSDYAAFNP
+311 EVGKYYSDYAAFNP

-338 ESNNGDT
+338 ESNNGTT
-345 RFVNVNTKTEN
+345 RFVNVNTKTDS
-356 GKVRA
+356 GKILG
-361 TDVKVTIQWKAADRQ
+361 TDTKVTIQWKAADRQ

-404 TNVNGKTVEYWTVW
+404 TEVNGKAVEYWTVW

-445 GKVYLEIY
+445 GKVYLEVY

-510 YVRNVNNTTTNTKL
+510 YVRNVNNTTTNTKI
-524 QIGTDSQNARYVYV
+524 QIGTDSQDARYVYV

-573 GFGAVIVINKKK
+573 GFGAVIVVNKKK
-585 GAI
+585 GKI